1 MKISYNQIIKQ
12 FEDFATAHRQVNEF
26 GNGDLWEIVQHDSLL
41 KDYNYPLLFVQD
53 SPASVGEGFITNSFN
68 ILVMDKSN
76 EGAMETEVKSDTL
89 LTLLD
94 CLAYFDKLYT
104 DNWKFVSLQKTGSI
118 SSFTERFDDTLTGW
132 TMTIQFTQPL
142 EYNECQIPQT

>member
-53 SPASVGEGFITNSFN
+53 SPASVGEGFITNGFN

>member
-1 MKISYNQIIKQ
+1 MKITYNQIIKQ
-12 FEDFATAHRQVNEF
+12 FEDFATAHRQINEF

-53 SPASVGEGFITNSFN
+53 SPASIGEGFITNGFN

>member
-26 GNGDLWEIVQHDSLL
+26 GNGDLWEIVRHDSLL

-53 SPASVGEGFITNSFN
+53 SPASVGEGFITNGFN

>member
-1 MKISYNQIIKQ
+1 MKITYNQIIKK
-12 FEDFATAHRQVNEF
+12 FEDFATAHRQINEF

-68 ILVMDKSN
+68 ILVMDKAN

-104 DNWKFVSLQKTGSI
+104 DNWKFVNLQKTGSI